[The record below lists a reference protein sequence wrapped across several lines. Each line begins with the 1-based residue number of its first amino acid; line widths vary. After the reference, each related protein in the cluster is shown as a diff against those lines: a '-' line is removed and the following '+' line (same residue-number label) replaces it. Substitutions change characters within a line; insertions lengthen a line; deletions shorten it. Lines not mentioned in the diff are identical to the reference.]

1 MVPPRSMMH
10 ENDCPSNDDMD
21 SVSSKDAGSYTAA
34 IATMG
39 VPSMVMFSSGMDS
52 AMRSSLSIICAF
64 EMTALPSLTAS
75 MKYASL
81 SSFTGS
87 PVLAYALPS
96 ASMSMMSWNSQP
108 SRCASTTAAK
118 REKVVTCAVCRP
130 DDTVCRNE

>member
-1 MVPPRSMMH
+1 
-10 ENDCPSNDDMD
+10 
-21 SVSSKDAGSYTAA
+21 
-34 IATMG
+34 
-39 VPSMVMFSSGMDS
+39 MVMFSSGMDS

-118 REKVVTCAVCRP
+118 WEKVVTCAVCRP